1 MNFIRTILIYFI
13 TLTYFS
19 LFQIVQG
26 QSPKKAN
33 PALPN
38 LVLIVADDLGYGD
51 LGIQG
56 SLQIPTPN
64 IDQLARGGIQF
75 TNGYASSSVCAPS
88 RAGILTG
95 KHQASFGFNDNLANS
110 QPGFDANYLG
120 LPITKLT
127 LADKLRSLGY
137 VTGLVGKWHLGAAPQ
152 FNPLKRGFD
161 EFWGFLEGGHDYL
174 IAKPDGSGMESAI
187 QCNYK
192 TPAPLTYMTNDIGN
206 ESVDFIN
213 RHKKTPFFLYAAF
226 NAPHAPMQA
235 LEEDLKLFSHIKD
248 KLRQTYCAM
257 VYRLDQNVGKIL
269 AVLKAQG
276 LERNTLVVFISDN
289 GGPANSNSN
298 GSINAP
304 LRGQKTTLLEG
315 GIRVPFFLKWPARL
329 AGGQK
334 FIDPVSTLDITPT
347 FIEAAGGIVSK
358 SDQYTGVNILPFLTS
373 KTGKLPHQ
381 TMEWRYTVSA
391 AIREGNWK
399 LIRLPDRLP
408 MLYHLSEDIS
418 EQSDLSLQHPDRTK
432 SMLKKLGTWEVNLPH
447 SIFHEPQNWRIRHLG
462 FYDVAYQL
470 VQPQ

>member
-213 RHKKTPFFLYAAF
+213 RHKKTPFFYML
-226 NAPHAPMQA
+226 H
-235 LEEDLKLFSHIKD
+235 L
-248 KLRQTYCAM
+248 
-257 VYRLDQNVGKIL
+257 
-269 AVLKAQG
+269 
-276 LERNTLVVFISDN
+276 
-289 GGPANSNSN
+289 
-298 GSINAP
+298 
-304 LRGQKTTLLEG
+304 TLLMH
-315 GIRVPFFLKWPARL
+315 PC
-329 AGGQK
+329 
-334 FIDPVSTLDITPT
+334 
-347 FIEAAGGIVSK
+347 
-358 SDQYTGVNILPFLTS
+358 
-373 KTGKLPHQ
+373 KL
-381 TMEWRYTVSA
+381 WR
-391 AIREGNWK
+391 
-399 LIRLPDRLP
+399 
-408 MLYHLSEDIS
+408 
-418 EQSDLSLQHPDRTK
+418 RT
-432 SMLKKLGTWEVNLPH
+432 
-447 SIFHEPQNWRIRHLG
+447 
-462 FYDVAYQL
+462 
-470 VQPQ
+470 